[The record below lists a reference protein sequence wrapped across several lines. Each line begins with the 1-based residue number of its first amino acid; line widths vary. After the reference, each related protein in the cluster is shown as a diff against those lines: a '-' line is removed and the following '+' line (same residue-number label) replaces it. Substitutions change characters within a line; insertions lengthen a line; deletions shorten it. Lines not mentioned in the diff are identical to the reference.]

1 MVQNESVSLRE
12 EWDGESRAYLDWTR
26 TSGHDVGFWEYNLPA
41 LLALLPDPGNL
52 TVDVGCGEGRFGREL
67 IRRGHRVVGIDSSR
81 VLAEAAS
88 THHEPQPTVLGM
100 LQSLPL
106 AANTADLVTASM
118 VLMNADDVFGC
129 IAEVARILA
138 EGGHFCFS
146 ILHPINTAGAFTHRN
161 DVDAP
166 FVVSDSY
173 FEDRRQVA
181 TFDRDGLRMSFTRE
195 HRPLSEY
202 FSALTSSGFVVDRLT
217 EPQVTPRVARDDP
230 NWLRWTRVPNTL
242 HVSAL
247 LRQTA

>member
-1 MVQNESVSLRE
+1 MSLRE
-12 EWDGESRAYLDWTR
+12 AWDDESRAYLEWTR
-26 TSGHDVGFWEYNLPA
+26 TSGHDVGFWEYNFPA

-67 IRRGHRVVGIDSSR
+67 MRRGHRVVGIDSSR
-81 VLAEAAS
+81 VLAEAAA
-88 THHEPQPTVLGM
+88 TDREPQPTVLGV

-118 VLMNADDVFGC
+118 VLMDTDDVSRC
-129 IAEVARILA
+129 VAEVARVLV

-146 ILHPINTAGAFTHRN
+146 ILHPMNTAGAFTHRN
-161 DVDAP
+161 DVDAA
-166 FVVSDSY
+166 FIVSDSY
-173 FEDRRQVA
+173 FEVRRQVA
-181 TFDRDGLRMSFTRE
+181 TFDRDGLRMSFSRE

-217 EPQVTPRVARDDP
+217 EPQVTPRVAGDDP

-242 HVSAL
+242 HIRAL
-247 LRQTA
+247 LCQSP